1 MIGQDPVQIP
11 GDPSAGD
18 VGQRVEIIALDQF
31 LDDGQIVTVRGQ
43 QLLTHRLAQ
52 LLQVAVDGEFFLF
65 EEEFSNQGIS
75 VGVKSR
81 GGKTD
86 QDVPLL
92 DLTPFP
98 DLGFIGQTHD
108 KPHQVVFSDLIKN
121 GHLGRLSTQK
131 STLGLATALG

>member
-11 GDPSAGD
+11 RDPSAGD
-18 VGQRVEIIALDQF
+18 VGQRFEIIALNQF
-31 LDDGQIVTVRGQ
+31 LDDGQIVAVRGQ

-52 LLQVAVDGEFFLF
+52 LLQVAVDGEFLLL

-81 GGKTD
+81 GDKTD
-86 QDVPLL
+86 QDVSLL
-92 DLTPFP
+92 DMTPFP

-108 KPHQVVFSDLIKN
+108 KPHQIVFPGLI
-121 GHLGRLSTQK
+121 
-131 STLGLATALG
+131 